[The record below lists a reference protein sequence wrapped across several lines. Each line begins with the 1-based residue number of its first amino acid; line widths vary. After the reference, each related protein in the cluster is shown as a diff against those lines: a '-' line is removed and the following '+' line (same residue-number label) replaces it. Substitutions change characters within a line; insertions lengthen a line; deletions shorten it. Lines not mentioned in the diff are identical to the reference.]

1 MFVSYNMFPCSGYIY
16 KINWIRFWPFDSLNF
31 SFNTNPKG
39 AWPFR
44 IGKIIAS
51 FHANEKPF

>member
-1 MFVSYNMFPCSGYIY
+1 MFPCSGYIY
-16 KINWIRFWPFDSLNF
+16 KINWIHFWPFDSLNF